1 MIDGRIERGLEMAT
15 ECDGWFEA
23 APDDQR
29 PVLNELRGIILSAA
43 PGIVEELKWGQPWY
57 SSRNGL
63 FCYLQRRKDYV
74 TLGFRMGTSLSDP
87 KKLLEGTGKDMRHVK
102 LTSLDAR
109 NKPALLD
116 LIKQAIKLR

>member
-1 MIDGRIERGLEMAT
+1 MAT

-23 APDDQR
+23 APSDQQA
-29 PVLNELRGIILSAA
+29 VLNDLRGIILSAA
-43 PGIVEELKWGQPWY
+43 PGIVEELKWSQPWY

-63 FCYLQRRKDYV
+63 FCYLQRRKNYV

-102 LTSLDAR
+102 IASADGMNR
-109 NKPALLD
+109 PALLQ
-116 LIKQAIKLR
+116 LIKQAIKLGKTRS